1 MNYLNADSIASI
13 KLINVGVQLKIV
25 IYEDIKLVI
34 ELYPVIYN
42 NIGKLEIGNRFEFIP
57 EEHDMVYSRLN
68 KMKKSQDVSLYLM
81 GKIDTDNP
89 IVNLSKIS
97 DFTKLPDMTIISS
110 QYDLL
115 KLSSDTFIKKAF
127 KGGKKIKS
135 IRYLGCDHVFFD
147 LTGIAPQAEEV
158 CWEIADEIHQ
168 NSSNKSI
175 R

>member
-1 MNYLNADSIASI
+1 MNYI
-13 KLINVGVQLKIV
+13 KLLT
-25 IYEDIKLVI
+25 
-34 ELYPVIYN
+34 N

-135 IRYLGCDHVFFD
+135 IRYLGCDHGFFD
-147 LTGIAPQAEEV
+147 LIGIAPQAEEV
-158 CWEIADEIHQ
+158 CWEIADEIYQ